1 MLSKTAL
8 NKMAGILLLGGVVT
22 LSGCSLTTPSAP
34 KPAAQPVQPAAQPV
48 QPAEQEP
55 VRTTAPLPKPEL
67 QQPSGQISPEL
78 SMCVK
83 ELDSLKTISP
93 KDYSQMVAGFSEISQ
108 INRLYRQ
115 LERTASPDTLKLL
128 KMSIEAKTKVMC
140 AQVRYYSVLSIENTL
155 EKVNGL

>member
-34 KPAAQPVQPAAQPV
+34 KPAAQPVQPA
-48 QPAEQEP
+48 EQEP
-55 VRTTAPLPKPEL
+55 VRTTAPLPRPEL
-67 QQPSGQISPEL
+67 QQPSRQISPEL

>member
-34 KPAAQPVQPAAQPV
+34 KPAAQPVQPA
-48 QPAEQEP
+48 EQEP
-55 VRTTAPLPKPEL
+55 VRTTAPLPRPEL

-93 KDYSQMVAGFSEISQ
+93 KDYSQMVAGFSEIS
-108 INRLYRQ
+108 RLYRQ

>member
-34 KPAAQPVQPAAQPV
+34 KPAAQPVQPA
-48 QPAEQEP
+48 EQEP

-67 QQPSGQISPEL
+67 QQPSGLISPEL

-108 INRLYRQ
+108 INKLYR
-115 LERTASPDTLKLL
+115 
-128 KMSIEAKTKVMC
+128 
-140 AQVRYYSVLSIENTL
+140 
-155 EKVNGL
+155 

>member
-1 MLSKTAL
+1 M
-8 NKMAGILLLGGVVT
+8 
-22 LSGCSLTTPSAP
+22 
-34 KPAAQPVQPAAQPV
+34 
-48 QPAEQEP
+48 
-55 VRTTAPLPKPEL
+55 
-67 QQPSGQISPEL
+67 

>member
-8 NKMAGILLLGGVVT
+8 SKMTGILLLGGVVT
-22 LSGCSLTTPSAP
+22 LSGCSLFIPPAP
-34 KPAAQPVQPAAQPV
+34 APVAQPVQPV
-48 QPAEQEP
+48 QPEP
-55 VRTTAPLPKPEL
+55 VRTSAPLPRPEL
-67 QQPSGQISPEL
+67 QHSSGPISPEL

-93 KDYSQMVAGFSEISQ
+93 KDYSQMVSAFREISQ
-108 INRLYRQ
+108 INGLYRQ
-115 LERTASPDTLKLL
+115 LEKTASPDTLKLL
-128 KMSIEAKTKVMC
+128 KMTIEAKTKVLC